1 MVILHLTLPS
11 TWAMPFAHS
20 FEMPNTLIPNLYLDR
35 LDGTYPGLFFY
46 SEIEV
51 DSLLMWHSEYE
62 RYE

>member
-1 MVILHLTLPS
+1 
-11 TWAMPFAHS
+11 MPFAHS